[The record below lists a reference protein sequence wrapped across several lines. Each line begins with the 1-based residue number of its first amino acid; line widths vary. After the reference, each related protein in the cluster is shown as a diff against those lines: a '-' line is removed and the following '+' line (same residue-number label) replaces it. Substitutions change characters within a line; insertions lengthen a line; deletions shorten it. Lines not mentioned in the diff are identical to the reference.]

1 MLVFISDLHLTDGS
15 SGETINPDAF
25 EKFTYQISQLAQK
38 AKARELQIVL
48 LGDIF
53 DIIRSDTWL
62 KSDSVRPWSSED
74 ALDRNGV
81 GLRKY
86 TSDILTDII
95 ENPKNKQ
102 SISWLQE
109 LKSTMEKWD
118 VPVQF
123 TYLTGNHDWLINR
136 YPETRMAVSR
146 CFLMPDSYEAKKFP
160 DGFFWNDYKV
170 YARHGDFYD
179 PINYEKD
186 RDRSSLG
193 DAIVIELINRFH
205 NEAEKHIRNADPQFL
220 SLIKEIDNVRP
231 MFDIPVWIDGLC
243 KRFKSRNTANKIKEI
258 WNNLV
263 KDFMKLDFVKQHDK
277 FGPDYVDLLKMVF
290 GISKIMP
297 LSITARLPFKKIASL
312 IGGSDKMI
320 DCAFKEDILK
330 RNEAQ
335 FIVYGHTHKHCV
347 IPLDQVPLSDGSLMN
362 KMYFNTGTWRTVHER
377 TKFDIQSQEFTNWQV
392 MSFVVFYKDGER
404 VDTNGNQ
411 RRFEVWSGALG

>member
-62 KSDSVRPWSSED
+62 KTDSVRPWSSED
-74 ALDRNGV
+74 SVDKNGDD
-81 GLRKY
+81 LRKY
-86 TSDILTDII
+86 TTKILSNII
-95 ENPKNKQ
+95 ENPKNRQ
-102 SISWLQE
+102 SISLFQE
-109 LKSTMEKWD
+109 LKSTMEKND

-123 TYLTGNHDWLINR
+123 TYITGNHDWLINR

-146 CFLMPDSYEAKKFP
+146 CLLMPDSYEFNKMP

-170 YARHGDFYD
+170 YARHGDLYD
-179 PINYEKD
+179 PINYERD

-193 DAIVIELINRFH
+193 DAIVIELVNRFH
-205 NEAEKHIRNADPQFL
+205 NEAEEHIRNADPQFL

-231 MFDIPVWIDGLC
+231 MFDIPVWID
-243 KRFKSRNTANKIKEI
+243 KIKEI

-263 KDFMKLDFVKQHDK
+263 KDFMKLDFVKQHNRI
-277 FGPDYVDLLKMVF
+277 GPDYLDVLKMVF
-290 GISKIMP
+290 GISELMP
-297 LSITARLPFKKIASL
+297 LSLAARVPFEKIASF
-312 IGGSDKMI
+312 ICGSDKMI
-320 DCAFKEDILK
+320 NCAFKEDILK

-335 FIVYGHTHKHCV
+335 FIVYGHTHKQCIV
-347 IPLDQVPLSDGSLMN
+347 PLDQVPLNDNSIID
-362 KMYFNTGTWRTVHER
+362 KMYFNTGTWRRVHER
-377 TKFDIQSQEFTNWQV
+377 TKFDIENQEFTSWQV

-404 VDTNGNQ
+404 IDTNGNQ